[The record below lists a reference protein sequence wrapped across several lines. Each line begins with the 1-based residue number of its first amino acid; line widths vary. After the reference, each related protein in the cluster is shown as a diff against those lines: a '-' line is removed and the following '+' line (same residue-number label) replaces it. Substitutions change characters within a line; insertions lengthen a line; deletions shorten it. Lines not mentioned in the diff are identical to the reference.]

1 MLCRQVIRFIFC
13 FICDVLGHFYVM
25 PRILGEC
32 VCVMSK
38 YTLYINCNEPK
49 CVLSNLDTPE
59 VLRFIDSMMK
69 YPFSCFKCVSLKSEE
84 NYVDLRKF
92 FMTFKE
98 NPQISSESP
107 AQFPAV

>member
-1 MLCRQVIRFIFC
+1 
-13 FICDVLGHFYVM
+13 M

-107 AQFPAV
+107 VRETLPSPPDVVT